1 MLDTSNSLSRF
12 WSKALLLLLFYF
24 YFFLVLIFLE
34 LSLQLR
40 AMVLPD
46 RYIDHGSPQDQIEE
60 VGLSARNISATILSL
75 LGRPKEALQLKWR
88 MEWSSCLESCKNFQT
103 PRSLSEREREREREL
118 KVIEIIRRND
128 FRSLGGGACENPT
141 QWNSFRS

>member
-24 YFFLVLIFLE
+24 YFFSSSNFLE

-60 VGLSARNISATILSL
+60 VGLSARHISATILSL
-75 LGRPKEALQLKWR
+75 LGRPKEALQLK
-88 MEWSSCLESCKNFQT
+88 
-103 PRSLSEREREREREL
+103 
-118 KVIEIIRRND
+118 
-128 FRSLGGGACENPT
+128 
-141 QWNSFRS
+141 